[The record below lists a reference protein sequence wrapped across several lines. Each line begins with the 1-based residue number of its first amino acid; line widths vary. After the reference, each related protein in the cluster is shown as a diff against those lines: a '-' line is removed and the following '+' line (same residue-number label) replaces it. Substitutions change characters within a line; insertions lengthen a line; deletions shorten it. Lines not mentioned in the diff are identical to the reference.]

1 MRGLG
6 YGRRIYDRWGRH
18 PHLYRA
24 GPEIMF
30 LGRERSLRRAAV
42 ERIGL
47 RRGDSVLDLGCGH
60 GVNLALLEARVGPS
74 GRVLALDY
82 SDEMLATLR
91 DRADKRGWR
100 NVETIEADAAR
111 VELPRAS
118 LDGALATL
126 ALSVIPDQAG
136 AIRRVRDA
144 LKPGAALVV
153 LDGTGFAGRA
163 RLLNPLIRA
172 AFSRTANWDHR
183 RDLPGTLRDA
193 FGEIELETF
202 NGGSIYLA
210 VATRALEGSN
220 RDR

>member
-1 MRGLG
+1 MRGLS
-6 YGRRIYDRWGRH
+6 YGRKIYDRWGRH

-24 GPEIMF
+24 GTEIMF
-30 LGRERSLRRAAV
+30 LGRERALRRAAV

-82 SDEMLATLR
+82 SAEMLATLR
-91 DRADKRGWR
+91 GRADEHGWG
-100 NVETIEADAAR
+100 NVETIAADAAS
-111 VELPRAS
+111 VELPPAS

-126 ALSVIPDQAG
+126 ALSVIPDQRS

-144 LKPGAALVV
+144 LKPGAVLVV
-153 LDGTGFAGRA
+153 LDGNEFAGRA

-172 AFSRTANWDHR
+172 AFSRTANWDYR
-183 RDLPGTLRDA
+183 GDVLGAVRDA
-193 FGEIELETF
+193 FDDVELETF

-210 VATRALEGSN
+210 VAARAPERSD

>member
-1 MRGLG
+1 
-6 YGRRIYDRWGRH
+6 
-18 PHLYRA
+18 
-24 GPEIMF
+24 MF
-30 LGRERSLRRAAV
+30 LGRERALRRAAA

-82 SDEMLATLR
+82 SAEMLATLR
-91 DRADKRGWR
+91 GRADKRGWR
-100 NVETIEADAAR
+100 NVETIAADAAT
-111 VELPRAS
+111 VELPQVS

-126 ALSVIPDQAG
+126 ALSVIPDQEG

-153 LDGTGFAGRA
+153 LDGTDFAGRA
-163 RLLNPLIRA
+163 RVLNPLIRA

-183 RDLPGTLRDA
+183 RDVPGALRDA
-193 FGEIELETF
+193 FGDVQLETF
-202 NGGSIYLA
+202 NAGSIYLA
-210 VATRALEGSN
+210 VATRPPERLD